1 MDNVHSIKPSN
12 LDQYQMDNATFDVEK
27 AAWRVSIVDGIKVE
41 NLHITGEL
49 GSSKV
54 EIIKVPE
61 IITKT
66 EIKEISIPTIISEVH
81 TRVEKIEVP
90 VIVKEYERVDVPVV
104 STEVRIIEIEKPV
117 IIKELELKE
126 IPLVIKACIVLQA
139 ISTLGMLLTTILKG

>member
-12 LDQYQMDNATFDVEK
+12 LDQYQMDNATFDVDK
-27 AAWRVSIVDGIKVE
+27 SAWRVSVVDGIKVE
-41 NLHITGEL
+41 NLNLTGEL
-49 GSSKV
+49 GSKV
-54 EIIKVPE
+54 EVIKVPE

-66 EIKEISIPTIISEVH
+66 EVKEISVPTIISEIH
-81 TRVEKIEVP
+81 TTVEKIEVP

-126 IPLVIKACIVLQA
+126 IPLVIKVCIILQA

>member
-41 NLHITGEL
+41 NLNLTGEL
-49 GSSKV
+49 GSKV
-54 EIIKVPE
+54 EVIKVPE

-66 EIKEISIPTIISEVH
+66 EIKEISVPTIISEVH
-81 TRVEKIEVP
+81 TKVEKIEVP